1 MREPWS
7 SAIGDL
13 CGPCLRRP
21 YAQSLGAINFP
32 VIANLLSHMP
42 PPSRVPARGCRRGGN
57 RPHAHRAPAL
67 AGPHSSAAGAL
78 DRVAINSGSR
88 AMPRQRSGAPHPTCE
103 AFRLMGAPARERAGL
118 SCRIA
123 ATARAARTHH
133 GPRRK
138 AAAAFS
144 QGSRLPTRGVRTALS
159 GSAANGG

>member
-1 MREPWS
+1 MRAVLTAPLCAKPWRHKLS
-7 SAIGDL
+7 SYRKFA
-13 CGPCLRRP
+13 
-21 YAQSLGAINFP
+21 F
-32 VIANLLSHMP
+32 
-42 PPSRVPARGCRRGGN
+42 
-57 RPHAHRAPAL
+57 PHAAAFES
-67 AGPHSSAAGAL
+67 AGEGVPEGCVACPPGGHSRGLRLDAQSSAARAL
-78 DRVAINSGSR
+78 DRVAINNSGSR